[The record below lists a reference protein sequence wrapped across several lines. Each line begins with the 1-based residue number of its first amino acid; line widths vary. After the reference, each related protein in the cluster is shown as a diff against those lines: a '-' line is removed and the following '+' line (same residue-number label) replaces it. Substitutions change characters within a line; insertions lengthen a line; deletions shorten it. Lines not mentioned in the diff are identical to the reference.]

1 MALIFVSEGAEAGT
15 WEQMDDHNVQVDNT
29 ALKGLV
35 LSSTD
40 LNPGHSTSGHK
51 HAGQEEVYMFIRGKG
66 SMALTYPDGKI
77 SEFSVSSGDIVL
89 IEDDVHHR
97 VENTDQTEQLYF
109 VCVFDGKRNH

>member
-1 MALIFVSEGAEAGT
+1 MKLSGNY
-15 WEQMDDHNVQVDNT
+15 NVGGEVAKEDERYKVVDNT

-35 LSSTD
+35 LSSTV

-66 SMALTYPDGKI
+66 AMTLSYPDGKS
-77 SEFSVSSGDIVL
+77 SEFNVSSGDIVL

-97 VENTDQTEQLYF
+97 VENTDDKEKLYF
-109 VCVFDGKRNH
+109 VCVFDGNRVT